1 MTESLRPECA
11 AILSEISSYLDGELE
26 ATRCAAIEAHCA
38 TCPSC
43 ASVVQGLQK
52 TIGLCQGA
60 GAEPIPDTVRSR
72 AQDSIR
78 RLLANDPPQ

>member
-1 MTESLRPECA
+1 MTEPLSPDCA

-38 TCPSC
+38 GCPSC

-60 GAEPIPDTVRSR
+60 GATPIPDAVRSR
-72 AQDSIR
+72 AQQSIR
-78 RLLANDPPQ
+78 QLLANDPPA